1 MIFQNATNCGVV
13 PSTGCG
19 NNRIWA
25 LPSLVS
31 RSLQFAGQAVR
42 YHLVQGFLSERTAWK
57 MVTYDESGNPG
68 SSGQGLL
75 RRVFSTRHKTI
86 GLQYLWLSLASVLV
100 GMVLSALLRVHTSWP
115 DTAIPFL
122 KGVEASPER
131 FAAVRLL
138 HGSLMV
144 FFVLTAAPQ
153 LGFGNFFLPL
163 QIGAEEMA
171 FPTLNGL
178 SLWLT
183 VASLGGMTASFFRPL
198 SQGIDLW
205 LVSGALFSLAAL
217 FSALNFCVTTIS
229 LRTTGMTLPRLPITV
244 WAWFVNAILSLLIF
258 SVLLAGCTAILSD
271 RLLGSNFFSS
281 AAFLAQ
287 QPENLVRQG
296 SLPVLWQRLFWY
308 FAQAEVYVAM
318 LPCFGIITHLVATF
332 ARKPVWKERP
342 VVLAICGVGVV
353 GFCVWGYHMFATGL
367 NPYAPLVF
375 SVLASSLGIPAAFL
389 LASWLGTLWNARIQ
403 FTTSVLFA
411 IGFISLFIA
420 GGLSGLFLARHDLS
434 RAAVSEDFV
443 IGHFHLVMGVAAT
456 FAILAGLFFWFP
468 KLFGCR
474 LNETLGR
481 AHFWLTFAGVY
492 CIFMPLHWMGLLTQ
506 STLLPEANRAAV
518 ASAGASIR
526 TLVTVATI
534 WTVGAQLVFVVNFF
548 GSLWRRKDTEIDN
561 PWGASTLEWSITS
574 PAPEHNFAGQ
584 VRVIYR
590 GAYELTAPPEQGFV
604 PQHLS
609 PEMLAQKAR

>member
-1 MIFQNATNCGVV
+1 
-13 PSTGCG
+13 
-19 NNRIWA
+19 
-25 LPSLVS
+25 
-31 RSLQFAGQAVR
+31 
-42 YHLVQGFLSERTAWK
+42 
-57 MVTYDESGNPG
+57 MVTYDEGGNASPSIG
-68 SSGQGLL
+68 SGLL
-75 RRVFSTRHKTI
+75 SRVFSTRHKTI

-100 GMVLSALLRVHTSWP
+100 GMALSALLRVHTSWP
-115 DTAIPFL
+115 DASIPFL
-122 KGVEASPER
+122 SGLETTPER
-131 FAAVRLL
+131 YAAMRLL

-153 LGFGNFFLPL
+153 LGFGNFLLPL

-183 VASLGGMTASFFRPL
+183 VASLAGMTLSFFRPL
-198 SQGIDLW
+198 HQGINLW
-205 LVSGALFSLAAL
+205 LASAAL
-217 FSALNFCVTTIS
+217 FCLGALLSALNFCVTTIV
-229 LRTTGMTLPRLPITV
+229 LRTKGMTLPRMPITV

-258 SVLLAGCTAILSD
+258 SVLLAGCTTVLSD
-271 RLLGSNFFSS
+271 RMLGSNFYS
-281 AAFLAQ
+281 ATIFLAQ
-287 QPENLVRQG
+287 QPQNLVRQG
-296 SLPVLWQRLFWY
+296 SLPVLWERLFWY

-332 ARKPVWKERP
+332 SRKPVWKERI
-342 VVLAICGVGVV
+342 VILAICGVGLV
-353 GFCVWGYHMFATGL
+353 GFCVWGYHMFATGM

-389 LASWLGTLWNARIQ
+389 LASWMGTLWNGRVQ
-403 FTTSVLFA
+403 FTASVLFA

-420 GGLSGLFLARHDLS
+420 GGLSGIFLARHDLS

-474 LNETLGR
+474 MDETLGK

-492 CIFMPLHWMGLLTQ
+492 CIFMPMHWLGLLTQ
-506 STLLPEANRAAV
+506 SNLLPEAQRVVV

-526 TLVTVATI
+526 TLVTAATI
-534 WTVGAQLVFVVNFF
+534 WTVTAQLLFVLNFF
-548 GSLWRRKDTEIDN
+548 GSLLRPKTPEENN
-561 PWGASTLEWSITS
+561 PWRASTIEWSIAS
-574 PAPEHNFAGQ
+574 PVPDENFDSEPP
-584 VRVIYR
+584 VVYR
-590 GAYELTAPPEQGFV
+590 GAYELRENSQNEFV
-604 PQHLS
+604 PQHLA
-609 PEMLAQKAR
+609 PELLEHKAR

>member
-1 MIFQNATNCGVV
+1 
-13 PSTGCG
+13 
-19 NNRIWA
+19 
-25 LPSLVS
+25 
-31 RSLQFAGQAVR
+31 
-42 YHLVQGFLSERTAWK
+42 
-57 MVTYDESGNPG
+57 MVTYDEGGNASPSPG
-68 SSGQGLL
+68 FGLFF
-75 RRVFSTRHKTI
+75 RVFSTRHKTI
-86 GLQYLWLSLASVLV
+86 GLLYLWLSLASVLV
-100 GMVLSALLRVHTSWP
+100 GMALSALLRVHTSWP
-115 DTAIPFL
+115 DAAIPFL
-122 KGVEASPER
+122 SGFESTPER
-131 FAAVRLL
+131 YAAVRLL

-171 FPTLNGL
+171 FPTLNCL

-183 VASLGGMTASFFRPL
+183 VTSLAGMTASFFRPL
-198 SQGIDLW
+198 SEGIDLW
-205 LVSGALFSLAAL
+205 LVSAAIFSLAAL
-217 FSALNFCVTTIS
+217 FSALNFCVTTIQ
-229 LRTTGMTLPRLPITV
+229 LRTTGMTLPRMPMTA
-244 WAWFVNAILSLLIF
+244 WAWFVNAILSMLIF

-271 RLLGSNFFSS
+271 RMLGSNFFSS
-281 AAFLAQ
+281 AAFLAE
-287 QPENLVRQG
+287 QPGNLVRQA
-296 SLPVLWQRLFWY
+296 SLPILWQRLFWY

-332 ARKPVWKERP
+332 SRKPVWKERL
-342 VVLAICGVGVV
+342 VVLSICGVGVI
-353 GFCVWGYHMFATGL
+353 GFCVWGYHMFATGM

-375 SVLASSLGIPAAFL
+375 SVLASSLGIPAVFL

-403 FTTSVLFA
+403 FTTSALFA

-420 GGLSGLFLARHDLS
+420 GGLSGIFLARHDLA
-434 RAAVSEDFV
+434 RAAVSQDFV

-474 LNETLGR
+474 MNETLGK

-492 CIFMPLHWMGLLTQ
+492 CIFMPMHWMGLLTQ
-506 STLLPEANRAAV
+506 SSMLPEAQRMAL

-534 WTVGAQLVFVVNFF
+534 WTVGAQLLFVANFF
-548 GSLWRRKDTEIDN
+548 GTLLRRQPLETGN
-561 PWGASTLEWSITS
+561 PWGATTLEWSIPS
-574 PAPEHNFAGQ
+574 SAPESNFGEGTPM
-584 VRVIYR
+584 VYR
-590 GAYELTAPPEQGFV
+590 GAYEMAGIASDELA

-609 PEMLAQKAR
+609 PELLTQKAR

>member
-1 MIFQNATNCGVV
+1 
-13 PSTGCG
+13 
-19 NNRIWA
+19 
-25 LPSLVS
+25 
-31 RSLQFAGQAVR
+31 
-42 YHLVQGFLSERTAWK
+42 
-57 MVTYDESGNPG
+57 MVNYDEGGNASPSIG
-68 SSGQGLL
+68 SGLL
-75 RRVFSTRHKTI
+75 SRVFSTRHKTI

-100 GMVLSALLRVHTSWP
+100 GMALSALLRVHTSWP
-115 DTAIPFL
+115 DASIPFL
-122 KGVEASPER
+122 SGLETTPER
-131 FAAVRLL
+131 YAAMRLL

-153 LGFGNFFLPL
+153 LGFGNFLLPL

-183 VASLGGMTASFFRPL
+183 VASLAGMTASFFRPL
-198 SQGIDLW
+198 HQGINLW
-205 LVSGALFSLAAL
+205 LASAAL
-217 FSALNFCVTTIS
+217 FCLGALLSALNFCVTTIV
-229 LRTTGMTLPRLPITV
+229 LRTKGMTLPRMPITV

-258 SVLLAGCTAILSD
+258 SVLLAGCTTVLSD
-271 RLLGSNFFSS
+271 RMLGSNFYSTTI
-281 AAFLAQ
+281 FLAQ
-287 QPENLVRQG
+287 QPQNLVRQG
-296 SLPVLWQRLFWY
+296 SLPVLWERLFWY

-332 ARKPVWKERP
+332 SRKPVWKERI
-342 VVLAICGVGVV
+342 VILAICGVGLV
-353 GFCVWGYHMFATGL
+353 GFCVWGYHMFATGM

-389 LASWLGTLWNARIQ
+389 LASWMGTLWNGRVQ
-403 FTTSVLFA
+403 FTASVLFA

-420 GGLSGLFLARHDLS
+420 GGLSGIFLARHDLS

-474 LNETLGR
+474 MNETLGK

-492 CIFMPLHWMGLLTQ
+492 CIFMPMHWLGLLTQ
-506 STLLPEANRAAV
+506 SNLLPEAQRVVV

-526 TLVTVATI
+526 TLVTAATI
-534 WTVGAQLVFVVNFF
+534 WTVTAQLLFVLNFF
-548 GSLWRRKDTEIDN
+548 GSLLRPKTPEENN
-561 PWGASTLEWSITS
+561 PWRASTIEWSIAS
-574 PAPEHNFAGQ
+574 PVPDENFDSEPP
-584 VRVIYR
+584 VVYR
-590 GAYELTAPPEQGFV
+590 GAYELREDSQNEFA
-604 PQHLS
+604 PQHLA
-609 PEMLAQKAR
+609 PELLEHKAR

>member
-1 MIFQNATNCGVV
+1 
-13 PSTGCG
+13 
-19 NNRIWA
+19 
-25 LPSLVS
+25 
-31 RSLQFAGQAVR
+31 
-42 YHLVQGFLSERTAWK
+42 
-57 MVTYDESGNPG
+57 MVTYDEGENTSSSIGSGLF
-68 SSGQGLL
+68 S
-75 RRVFSTRHKTI
+75 RVFSTRHKTI

-115 DTAIPFL
+115 DAALPFL
-122 KGVEASPER
+122 GGLETTPER
-131 FAAVRLL
+131 YAAMRLL

-153 LGFGNFFLPL
+153 LGFGNFLLPL

-183 VASLGGMTASFFRPL
+183 VASLVGMATSFFRPL
-198 SQGIDLW
+198 NQGINLW
-205 LVSGALFSLAAL
+205 LTSAALFSLAAL
-217 FSALNFCVTTIS
+217 FSALNFCVTTIV
-229 LRTTGMTLPRLPITV
+229 LRTKGMTLPRMPITV

-258 SVLLAGCTAILSD
+258 SVLLAGCTAVLSD
-271 RLLGSNFFSS
+271 RMLGSNFYSTTV
-281 AAFLAQ
+281 FLAQ
-287 QPENLVRQG
+287 QPQSLVRQG

-318 LPCFGIITHLVATF
+318 LPCFGIITHLIATF
-332 ARKPVWKERP
+332 SRKPVWKERIA
-342 VVLAICGVGVV
+342 VLAICGVGLV
-353 GFCVWGYHMFATGL
+353 GFCVWGYHMFATGM

-375 SVLASSLGIPAAFL
+375 SDLASSLGIPAAFL
-389 LASWLGTLWNARIQ
+389 LASWMGTLWNGRVQ
-403 FTTSVLFA
+403 FTASVLFA

-420 GGLSGLFLARHDLS
+420 GGLSGIFLARHDLS

-474 LNETLGR
+474 MNETLGK

-492 CIFMPLHWMGLLTQ
+492 CIFMPMHWLGLLTQ
-506 STLLPEANRAAV
+506 SNLLPEAQRVAV

-526 TLVTVATI
+526 TLVTAATI
-534 WTVGAQLVFVVNFF
+534 WTVTAQLLFVVNFF
-548 GSLWRRKDTEIDN
+548 GSLLRPKTPEENN
-561 PWGASTLEWSITS
+561 PWQASTIEWSIAS
-574 PAPEHNFAGQ
+574 PAPDENFGFEPP
-584 VRVIYR
+584 VVYR
-590 GAYELTAPPEQGFV
+590 GAYELRGDSQNEFA
-604 PQHLS
+604 PQHLA
-609 PEMLAQKAR
+609 PELLDKAR